1 VLIFRPD
8 DGTGGF
14 TMTEWTLD
22 MIIGLAEPAD
32 VASVEVDAAPTDTPY
47 ADLVTDALLDDLE
60 LDRGDWLT

>member
-1 VLIFRPD
+1 
-8 DGTGGF
+8 
-14 TMTEWTLD
+14 MTEWTLD